1 MAIKTLVGLK
11 SEFARFWSQV
21 LAKAQELRIEEPK
34 LPIKKLKPSRFFEK
48 KEGSDS
54 PETAK
59 QHYEKMFIAAFEKN
73 IECLENRFNQNG
85 LEYYEA
91 LLQVLIL
98 AASKKNYDTELKKIL
113 GFYNNERSHDFDE
126 DILKTQLQIF
136 SKNFPLK
143 EQLSIIDIENYFRDG
158 TKKLFCSA

>member
-1 MAIKTLVGLK
+1 
-11 SEFARFWSQV
+11 
-21 LAKAQELRIEEPK
+21 
-34 LPIKKLKPSRFFEK
+34 
-48 KEGSDS
+48 
-54 PETAK
+54 
-59 QHYEKMFIAAFEKN
+59 MFIAAFEKN

-98 AASKKNYDTELKKIL
+98 DASKKNYDTELKKIL

-136 SKNFPLK
+136 SKNFPFK

>member
-1 MAIKTLVGLK
+1 
-11 SEFARFWSQV
+11 
-21 LAKAQELRIEEPK
+21 
-34 LPIKKLKPSRFFEK
+34 
-48 KEGSDS
+48 
-54 PETAK
+54 
-59 QHYEKMFIAAFEKN
+59 MFIAAFEKN

-91 LLQVLIL
+91 LQQVLIL

-136 SKNFPLK
+136 FKTFFIKNTCFLMIFIITSKILNQAQGDYCLK
-143 EQLSIIDIENYFRDG
+143 LEKHLELVSVLPATNATSE
-158 TKKLFCSA
+158 

>member
-1 MAIKTLVGLK
+1 
-11 SEFARFWSQV
+11 
-21 LAKAQELRIEEPK
+21 
-34 LPIKKLKPSRFFEK
+34 
-48 KEGSDS
+48 
-54 PETAK
+54 
-59 QHYEKMFIAAFEKN
+59 MFIAAFEKN

-91 LLQVLIL
+91 LQQVLIL

-143 EQLSIIDIENYFRDG
+143 EQLSIIDIENYFKEMEPSSRKLLSEVG
-158 TKKLFCSA
+158 KILELVLVLPATKYSSQQIIPSLCRCSILLSLTFVEIKKSFAKILLIFKS

>member
-1 MAIKTLVGLK
+1 MC
-11 SEFARFWSQV
+11 
-21 LAKAQELRIEEPK
+21 
-34 LPIKKLKPSRFFEK
+34 
-48 KEGSDS
+48 
-54 PETAK
+54 
-59 QHYEKMFIAAFEKN
+59 IAAFEKN

-98 AASKKNYDTELKKIL
+98 DASKKNYDTELKKIL

-143 EQLSIIDIENYFRDG
+143 EQLFIIDIENYFKEMEPSSR
-158 TKKLFCSA
+158 KLLSEVGKILELVLVLPI